1 MSWIAS
7 PAQLKR
13 RGVLGMNRRN
23 IMLIGQHNDR
33 RRFPLVDDKLKTKQ
47 LAEEAGIAAPGL
59 ISLIQYQHQV
69 RRIEQLLAEHSC
81 FCIKPAKGSGGKG
94 ILVIHDHDNQNYFKP
109 NNQSV
114 SLPELKRHLSNIL
127 AGLFS
132 LGGQPDKAII
142 ESLIHFDNRF
152 ARYSFEGVPDIRII
166 VFLGYPVMAMMRLST
181 EASDGKANLHQGA
194 VGVGLHIDNGKAAY
208 AVQFDKPVA
217 EHPDTGQAL
226 DQLVIPEWRKLLIM
240 AARCYEITGLG
251 YLGVDIVLD
260 AHQGPMLLELNA
272 RPGLA
277 IQIAN
282 NVGLEQRMS
291 LLQTVIPQSLSP
303 LDRVSAVQQLFKSP

>member
-47 LAEEAGIAAPGL
+47 LAQEAGIAVPGL

-69 RRIEQLLAEHSC
+69 REIGQFLSAHPS

-94 ILVIHDHDNQNYFKP
+94 ILVIHDHDNQNYYKP
-109 NNQSV
+109 NNQCLSQT
-114 SLPELKRHLSNIL
+114 ELKRHLSNIL

-142 ESLIHFDNRF
+142 EALIHFDNRF
-152 ARYSFEGVPDIRII
+152 VRYSFEGVPDIRII
-166 VFLGYPVMAMMRLST
+166 VFCGYPIMAMMRLST

-194 VGVGLHIDNGKAAY
+194 VGVGLHIDNGKAAF

-291 LLQTVIPQSLSP
+291 QLQTVIPQNLSP
-303 LDRVSAVQQLFKSP
+303 LDRVSAVQQLFQSP